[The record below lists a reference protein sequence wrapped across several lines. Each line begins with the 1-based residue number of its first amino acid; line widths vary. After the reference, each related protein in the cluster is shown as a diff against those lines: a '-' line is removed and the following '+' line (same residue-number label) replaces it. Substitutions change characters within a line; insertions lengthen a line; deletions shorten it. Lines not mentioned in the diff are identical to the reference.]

1 MPSDQ
6 KARVPSATTRTGR
19 PPLTERRKT
28 ETRLEVARAAVGL
41 FLAKGVAGTSAD
53 EIAEAAG
60 ISSRTLWRYFPT
72 KDSCVTPLLTGCIE
86 LIARFL
92 QSWRSD
98 QTMAEVFDTIG
109 LHENVADRTTMLNLV
124 RLTRTEPGLR
134 AVWLEA
140 HRHAEAAYAEA
151 LARRAGLPSPD
162 LAVTVQAAMLT
173 TALRVAEEHYAFNT
187 DHADADTRDFEAAM
201 REALLIAA
209 RTFSS

>member
-1 MPSDQ
+1 MPSEQ
-6 KARVPSATTRTGR
+6 KARARPATGPTGR

-28 ETRLEVARAAVGL
+28 ETRLEVARAAVRL
-41 FLAKGVAGTSAD
+41 FLAKGVADTSAE

-72 KDSCVTPLLTGCIE
+72 KDSCVTPLLTDVIE

-92 QSWRSD
+92 RSWRGD
-98 QTMAEVFDTIG
+98 QDMAEVFDTIG
-109 LHENVADRTTMLNLV
+109 LHDNVADRTTMVNLV

-140 HRHAEAAYAEA
+140 HRQAEPAFAEA
-151 LARRAGLPSPD
+151 LARRAGLPGPD
-162 LAVTVQAAMLT
+162 LAVTVQAAMIT
-173 TALRVAEEHYAFNT
+173 TALRVAEEHYAFTT
-187 DHADADTRDFEAAM
+187 DGDAETRDYEAAM

>member
-1 MPSDQ
+1 MPGEKQ
-6 KARVPSATTRTGR
+6 ARSAPGRTGR

-28 ETRLEVARAAVGL
+28 ETRMEVARAAVRL
-41 FLAKGVAGTSAD
+41 FLAKGVANSSAE

-72 KDSCVTPLLTGCIE
+72 KESCVTPLLTGMIE
-86 LIARFL
+86 LIAQFL

-98 QTMAEVFDTIG
+98 QGMTEVFDTVG
-109 LHENVADRTTMLNLV
+109 LHDNVADRTTMVDLV

-140 HRHAEAAYAEA
+140 HRQAEPAFAEA
-151 LARRAGLPSPD
+151 LARRAELPGPD
-162 LAVTVQAAMLT
+162 LAVTLQAAMIN
-173 TALRVAEEHYAFNT
+173 TALRVGIEYYAFST
-187 DHADADTRDFEAAM
+187 DHGGAETLDYEAAM
-201 REALLIAA
+201 RESLMIAA

>member
-1 MPSDQ
+1 MP
-6 KARVPSATTRTGR
+6 GR

-41 FLAKGVAGTSAD
+41 FLAKGVADTSAE

-72 KDSCVTPLLTGCIE
+72 KDSCVAPLLTGVIE
-86 LIARFL
+86 LIAQFL
-92 QSWRSD
+92 ESWRSD

-109 LHENVADRTTMLNLV
+109 LHDNVADRTTMVHLV

-140 HRHAEAAYAEA
+140 HRHAESAYADA
-151 LARRAGLPSPD
+151 LARRAGLPGPD
-162 LAVTVQAAMLT
+162 LAVTVQAAMIT
-173 TALRVAEEHYAFNT
+173 TALRVAAEYYAFDT
-187 DHADADTRDFEAAM
+187 DHGDAETREYEAAM
-201 REALLIAA
+201 REALMIAA
-209 RTFSS
+209 RTFS

>member
-1 MPSDQ
+1 M
-6 KARVPSATTRTGR
+6 AGR

-41 FLAKGVAGTSAD
+41 FLAKGVADTSAE

-72 KDSCVTPLLTGCIE
+72 KDSCVAPLLTDVIE
-86 LIARFL
+86 LIAQYL
-92 QSWRSD
+92 EAWRSD

-109 LHENVADRTTMLNLV
+109 LHDNLADRTTMVNLV
-124 RLTRTEPGLR
+124 RLTKTEPGLR

-140 HRHAEAAYAEA
+140 HRHAESAYAEA
-151 LARRAGLPSPD
+151 LARRAGLPAPD
-162 LAVTVQAAMLT
+162 LAVTVQAAMIT
-173 TALRVAEEHYAFNT
+173 TALRVAAEYYAFDR
-187 DHADADTRDFEAAM
+187 DHGDAETPQYEAAM

-209 RTFSS
+209 RSFR

>member
-1 MPSDQ
+1 M
-6 KARVPSATTRTGR
+6 AGR

-41 FLAKGVAGTSAD
+41 FLAKGVADTSAE

-72 KDSCVTPLLTGCIE
+72 KDSCVAPLLTDVIE
-86 LIARFL
+86 LIAQYL
-92 QSWRSD
+92 EAWRSD

-109 LHENVADRTTMLNLV
+109 LHDNLADRTTMVNLV
-124 RLTRTEPGLR
+124 RLTKTEPGLR

-140 HRHAEAAYAEA
+140 HRHAESAYAEA
-151 LARRAGLPSPD
+151 LARRAGLPAPD
-162 LAVTVQAAMLT
+162 LAVTVQAAMIT
-173 TALRVAEEHYAFNT
+173 TALRVAAEYYAFDS
-187 DHADADTRDFEAAM
+187 DHRDAETPQYEAAM

-209 RTFSS
+209 RTFS